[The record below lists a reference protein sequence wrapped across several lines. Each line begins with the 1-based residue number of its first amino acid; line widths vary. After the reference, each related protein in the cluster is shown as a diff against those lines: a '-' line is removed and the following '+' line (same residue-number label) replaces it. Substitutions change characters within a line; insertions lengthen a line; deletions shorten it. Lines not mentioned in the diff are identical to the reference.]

1 MRLPRPHRPTPALA
15 VASLALFVS
24 IGGTSYAVISV
35 GSSQIINNSVRSVD
49 LRNNDV
55 RSADVRNGSL
65 RAVDFKAGELQRS
78 SAFANEMY
86 AHVDETGTIDSSRT
100 TAGITAVKRQVG
112 TFPFYCFN
120 LPQPASNISA
130 TVETTTSTVG
140 GPTGFGLGPL
150 YGTVD
155 PARISAD
162 YATCP
167 AGTDAVVLVPARSMG
182 ADTPVYATFIE

>member
-15 VASLALFVS
+15 IASLALFVS
-24 IGGTSYAVISV
+24 IGGTSYAVITV

-65 RAVDFKAGELQRS
+65 RAADFKPGVLERS

-86 AHVDETGTIDSSRT
+86 AHVDETGTIDASRT
-100 TAGITAVKRQVG
+100 TAGISAVKRQVG
-112 TFPFYCFN
+112 TFPFYCFD
-120 LPQPASNISA
+120 LPQTAKNISA
-130 TVETTTSTVG
+130 TVESTRTTLG
-140 GPTGFGLGPL
+140 GPNGFSLGPT

-162 YATCP
+162 YAACP
-167 AGTDAVVLVPARSMG
+167 AGTDAVVLVPARPG
-182 ADTPVYATFIE
+182 GPDTPVYATFIE